1 MNIKIQS
8 VKFDA
13 DVKLLN
19 FIENKINKLE
29 QYYNN
34 IIGAEVILKLDKS
47 GASDNKVADIKIL
60 IPGNDLF
67 AKRQSKTF
75 EEAVDSASEALKKQL
90 VKVKEKQRN
99 K

>member
-1 MNIKIQS
+1 MDIKIQS

-13 DVKLLN
+13 DVKLLK

-47 GASDNKVADIKIL
+47 EASDNKVVDVKIL

-75 EEAVDSASEALKKQL
+75 EAAVDLSSEALKKQL
-90 VKVKEKQRN
+90 VKVKEKQR
-99 K
+99 KK

>member
-1 MNIKIQS
+1 MDIKIQS

-13 DVKLLN
+13 DAKLLN

-34 IIGAEVILKLDKS
+34 IIGAEVILRLDKS
-47 GASDNKVADIKIL
+47 EASDNKVVDIKIF
-60 IPGNDLF
+60 ISGNDLF

-75 EEAVDSASEALKKQL
+75 EEAVDSATEALKKQL
-90 VKVKEKQRN
+90 VKVKEKQR
-99 K
+99 KK

>member
-1 MNIKIQS
+1 MDIKIQS

-13 DVKLLN
+13 DVKLLS

-47 GASDNKVADIKIL
+47 EASDNKVVDVKIL

-75 EEAVDSASEALKKQL
+75 EEAVDSTADALKKQL
-90 VKVKEKQRN
+90 VKVKEKQRS